1 LARAAG
7 MRKGGPIL
15 GSAGGLYAV
24 TMFGHLLPQTLREV
38 ALDLDEGRSE
48 AALRGVITELPE
60 NVRRLILHGLLRP
73 DAILVGGYTA
83 PGHRCCPLTSAVWEA
98 NGEETRQW
106 DTIQTEITK
115 LGLTPQLHNR
125 FTAAFDT
132 WAGLP
137 GHTVYEADGLAV
149 LTPVAR
155 GMLIGLIERP
165 GAGCSGI

>member
-1 LARAAG
+1 
-7 MRKGGPIL
+7 
-15 GSAGGLYAV
+15 
-24 TMFGHLLPQTLREV
+24 MFGHLMLQALRES

-48 AALRGVITELPE
+48 ARLRAVITELPD

-73 DAILVGGYTA
+73 DAILIGGYTA

-98 NGEETRQW
+98 NGEEVRQW
-106 DTIQTEITK
+106 DTIQTGITK

-137 GHTVYEADGLAV
+137 GQAVYDVDGLAV
-149 LTPVAR
+149 LTPLAR
-155 GMLIGLIERP
+155 GTLIGLIERP
-165 GAGCSGI
+165 DAVLDAITFA